1 MKLVLPN
8 EVQRWIICLE
18 KCLKGLEVVGVAWDR
33 VDKFGSSQW
42 AVGHLQS
49 VVPVPF
55 WEELGSGG
63 FPAL

>member
-1 MKLVLPN
+1 
-8 EVQRWIICLE
+8 
-18 KCLKGLEVVGVAWDR
+18 